1 MTIQIK
7 IFLNQF
13 ENNSWFETLGRYI
26 DLENTGFNLEVE
38 VDVKDYFMTMD
49 FNYNEITLHGTE
61 INVPRYLQNAIID
74 NCYAEL
80 IEQYNDEKDAYELI
94 EQYNDEKDAYESD
107 KHDVYRDN
115 NL

>member
-1 MTIQIK
+1 MKLQIK

-26 DLENTGFNLEVE
+26 DLENTEFDLEVE

-61 INVPRYLQNAIID
+61 INVPRHLQHIIID
-74 NCYAEL
+74 NWYAEL
-80 IEQYNDEKDAYELI
+80 IKQYNDEK
-94 EQYNDEKDAYESD
+94 NGYESD
-107 KHDVYRDN
+107 KYDACRDN